1 MADVLTAAQRR
12 RLMQSVRQKDTRPEL
27 AVRRL
32 LHGLGYRYRL
42 HRRDLPG
49 SPDLVFPARR
59 KVIFVHGCFWH
70 AHDCRYGRPPK
81 SRREFWLPKLE
92 QNKMRDAKKIEQLEV
107 LGWDV
112 LVVWG
117 CEIGEIE
124 KLKIKLQTFLDG
136 DECK

>member
-1 MADVLTAAQRR
+1 
-12 RLMQSVRQKDTRPEL
+12 
-27 AVRRL
+27 
-32 LHGLGYRYRL
+32 
-42 HRRDLPG
+42 
-49 SPDLVFPARR
+49 
-59 KVIFVHGCFWH
+59 
-70 AHDCRYGRPPK
+70 
-81 SRREFWLPKLE
+81 
-92 QNKMRDAKKIEQLEV
+92 MRDAKKIEQLEV